1 MYYALH
7 IWMRAVA
14 FELDENMLKKVNDSV
29 AFKEIP

>member
-14 FELDENMLKKVNDSV
+14 FGLDENMLKKVNDNV